1 MRGRIRSLAPSLAP
15 SLAQSLARRWR
26 GDRRGG
32 VAITAAVAGGLLCVA
47 TAVTI
52 DLGVLTL
59 HTRKLQGA
67 ADLAALSAARDLDR
81 AGSIA
86 EETVQ
91 ANIAPDLPARVVAT
105 LGVYTPDRS
114 LARDQRFAPGG
125 ATPNA
130 VRVAATS
137 PAPLFFSRLLLGRDQ
152 VLVTR
157 RATAAAPETPKA
169 MFSLGSRLASLDG
182 GVANQLLSG
191 LTGSQVSLKVMD
203 YRALADLDVNLLG
216 FTDALATDL
225 GVAVG
230 DYDRLLDTRVDAGRA
245 LKVLETLAGGRDG
258 GALGKLTRASTG
270 VTVRLGDLIGID
282 AQAPEGV
289 REGLDASVSALDLVT
304 AMLETG
310 AGDRQ
315 IALNLGVPA
324 GLADLKASLAIG
336 ERPNR
341 SPWLSVTANGQPV
354 VRTAQARLYL
364 RARTAQSLSGLAQ
377 VELPVLIELASSEA
391 RLQRLSCRPAR
402 AVEIG
407 VRPGVARAF
416 IGAIDERRL
425 GDFKTALSPQPATL
439 ISVLGLVT
447 LTGRADVEAADTTFR
462 PLTFNAADIAGQRMK
477 SVSSRSFAS
486 GLLVSLIQRL
496 EVTIIGL
503 DLGGLTRAAGQ
514 LLTPLGPVLD
524 GVVNPVLDVLG
535 LKFGE
540 ADVTVH
546 GLSCPDGRTPPRL
559 VG

>member
-1 MRGRIRSLAPSLAP
+1 MKPPWS
-15 SLAQSLARRWR
+15 RW
-26 GDRRGG
+26 GQDRRGG
-32 VAITAAVAGGLLCVA
+32 VAITAAVAGGLLCMA

-67 ADLAALSAARDLDR
+67 ADLAALSAARDLNQAQR
-81 AGSIA
+81 IA
-86 EETVQ
+86 EDTVQ
-91 ANIAPDLPARVVAT
+91 ANIAPDLPADVSVIM
-105 LGVYTPDRS
+105 GVYTPDRA
-114 LARDQRFAPGG
+114 LARDQRFAAGG
-125 ATPNA
+125 APPNA
-130 VRVAATS
+130 VRVVATS
-137 PAPLFFSRLLLGRDQ
+137 PAPLFFSRLLLGRDR

-157 RATAAAPETPKA
+157 RATAATPETPKA

-182 GVANQLLSG
+182 GVANQLLTG
-191 LTGSQVSLKVMD
+191 LTGSQVSLKLMD

-225 GVAVG
+225 GVTVG
-230 DYDRLLDTRVDAGRA
+230 DYDRLLDTSVDAGRA
-245 LKVLETLAGGRDG
+245 LKVLERLAGGRDG
-258 GALGKLTRASTG
+258 GALGKLTGAATG
-270 VTVRLGDLIGID
+270 VQVRLGDLIGID

-289 REGLDASVSALDLVT
+289 RQGLDASVSALDLVT

-324 GLADLKASLAIG
+324 GLADLKVSLAIG

-341 SPWLSVTANGQPV
+341 SPWLSVTASGEPV
-354 VRTAQARLYL
+354 IRTAQARLYV
-364 RARTAQSLSGLAQ
+364 RARTAQALAGLAQ
-377 VELPVLIELASSEA
+377 VELPILIELASSEA
-391 RLQRLSCRPAR
+391 RLQRLSCHPAR
-402 AVEIG
+402 SVEIG

-416 IGAIDERRL
+416 IGAIDERKL
-425 GDFKTALSPQPATL
+425 GDFKSPLAPRPATL

-447 LTGRADVEAADTTFR
+447 LTGKADIEAADSTFR
-462 PLTFNAADIAGQRMK
+462 PLTFNVADIAGQRTK
-477 SVSSRSFAS
+477 SMASRSFTS
-486 GLLVSLIQRL
+486 GLVVSLIQRL
-496 EVTIIGL
+496 EVTLIGL
-503 DLGGLTRAAGQ
+503 DLGGLTRALGL

-524 GVVNPVLDVLG
+524 GVLNPVLDLLG

-546 GLSCPDGRTPPRL
+546 GLSCPANGQVPPRL